1 VFLPKSTKSCQQ
13 TQNGSSSGGNSTFSS
28 SINGNYDRAF
38 ENGSELY
45 VNRSDKNKIIEHIGD
60 KWRVKPA
67 STKGQGNCIAWVA
80 GACPLENCAVREWSV
95 LDGDVWSV
103 APNITL
109 LTGRTWLLLKS
120 LLNDGSGVIKIPHK
134 RSRTVKV
141 TYAAACA
148 TACMSIPIEPPP
160 RVINAK
166 SAKAEAA
173 HFSDFFSRMSQ
184 AKALNDQALV
194 MAAQSSSSLP
204 LLATPPRSAVALE
217 RPRVDPFEPKS
228 LAPATLP
235 NPSESFDCHGACS
248 PLPNILKLLH
258 AKISRFLR
266 NSDSLNH
273 TERDRR
279 SRMPSEIHRRL
290 SRQRLAVDAEQ
301 AKCWPN
307 IVKVWHVV
315 AHCGFV
321 YCGLQNFLLH
331 P

>member
-1 VFLPKSTKSCQQ
+1 M
-13 TQNGSSSGGNSTFSS
+13 
-28 SINGNYDRAF
+28 
-38 ENGSELY
+38 
-45 VNRSDKNKIIEHIGD
+45 
-60 KWRVKPA
+60 KPA
-67 STKGQGNCIAWVA
+67 STKGQGKCLAWVA
-80 GACPLENCAVREWSV
+80 GACPLEDCAVREWSV

-120 LLNDGSGVIKIPHK
+120 LLRDGSGEIKIPHK

-141 TYAAACA
+141 TDAAACA
-148 TACMSIPIEPPP
+148 AAYISIPIEPPT

-184 AKALNDQALV
+184 AKALNDQALA

-204 LLATPPRSAVALE
+204 VLATPPRNAVELE
-217 RPRVDPFEPKS
+217 RPHVES

-235 NPSESFDCHGACS
+235 SPSASSDCHGTCS

-258 AKISRFLR
+258 AKISRSLR
-266 NSDSLNH
+266 NSDSLSH
-273 TERDRR
+273 IERNRR

-290 SRQRLAVDAEQ
+290 SRRRLAVDAEQ
-301 AKCWPN
+301 ANCWPN
-307 IVKVWHVV
+307 IVKVWHVASRRGFV
-315 AHCGFV
+315 HCG
-321 YCGLQNFLLH
+321 LRR